1 MQASTTSHL
10 FLSCFF
16 FLGISRPKNLVLQA
30 LEKKKLN
37 APHNQE
43 ANYNRMDKVL
53 PPKDYDL
60 ASLLPLSFRCMCVC
74 VKEIGKTVERLKG
87 NRRKRGKKHT
97 HTNQA
102 PNAMQLKWKQHLII
116 FFRLKVYR
124 ICGIRVWDWYGNN
137 GYYFKWMP
145 TFSLFLFAHCFFF
158 SLFNEHEHDA
168 CRLIT
173 LKWHTHTQRGRE
185 RGDGKKCVV
194 QLQK

>member
-97 HTNQA
+97 HKPSA
-102 PNAMQLKWKQHLII
+102 ECNATKVKTTFNYFLSVESLSNLWHSGMGLI
-116 FFRLKVYR
+116 
-124 ICGIRVWDWYGNN
+124 W
-137 GYYFKWMP
+137 
-145 TFSLFLFAHCFFF
+145 
-158 SLFNEHEHDA
+158 
-168 CRLIT
+168 
-173 LKWHTHTQRGRE
+173 
-185 RGDGKKCVV
+185 
-194 QLQK
+194 